1 MFRIK
6 QLITII
12 ITLLILGCASQQA
25 GLKFSSTDTV
35 IHKKVNDFIDLTK
48 NDQKLVRKVEKAK
61 GFSAMGVMGEVLPL
75 LQQKNGL
82 KTVIVKDLLAIM
94 DSSENDAKRMEAWKG
109 FSVILKGIDL
119 EKLKKLKGET
129 ESDVAYSIAAKY
141 EGILFT
147 NKPKQALGYIN
158 MTYDMLKE
166 RLNQISGK
174 ETNADIKTFATTVL
188 SQFN

>member
-25 GLKFSSTDTV
+25 GLKFSSPDIE
-35 IHKKVNDFIDLTK
+35 IHKKVNNFIDLTK
-48 NDQKLVRKVEKAK
+48 NDQKLVRKIEKAK
-61 GFSAMGVMGEVLPL
+61 GFSAMGVMGQVLPL

-94 DSSENDAKRMEAWKG
+94 DSSENDAKRLEAWKG
-109 FSVILKGIDL
+109 FNVILKGIDL
-119 EKLKKLKGET
+119 EKLKQLKGET
-129 ESDVAYSIAAKY
+129 ESDVANSIAAKY

-166 RLNQISGK
+166 KVSQVSGK
-174 ETNADIKTFATTVL
+174 ETNDKVKTLSVSVM
-188 SQFN
+188 SQFQ

>member
-1 MFRIK
+1 MVRIK
-6 QLITII
+6 QLFSII

-25 GLKFSSTDTV
+25 GLKFSSPDV
-35 IHKKVNDFIDLTK
+35 DVHKKVNDFIDLTK
-48 NDQKLVRKVEKAK
+48 NDQKLVRKIEKAK

-109 FSVILKGIDL
+109 FSVILKNIDL
-119 EKLKKLKGET
+119 EKLKQLKGET
-129 ESDVAYSIAAKY
+129 ESNVAYSIAAKY

-147 NKPKQALGYIN
+147 NKPKQAFGYIN

-166 RLNQISGK
+166 KVSQVSGK
-174 ETNADIKTFATTVL
+174 ETNDEVKAQSILVMDKFK
-188 SQFN
+188 

>member
-1 MFRIK
+1 MFRMRT
-6 QLITII
+6 LFSITL
-12 ITLLILGCASQQA
+12 TLLILGCASQQA
-25 GLKFSSTDTV
+25 GLKFSSTDTE

-48 NDQKLVRKVEKAK
+48 NDQKLVRKIEKAK

-94 DSSENDAKRMEAWKG
+94 DLSENDAKRLEAWKG

-119 EKLKKLKGET
+119 EKLKQLKGET
-129 ESDVAYSIAAKY
+129 ESDAAYSIAAKY
-141 EGILFT
+141 DGILFT

-158 MTYDMLKE
+158 MTYAMLKE
-166 RLNQISGK
+166 RLSQISGK
-174 ETNADIKTFATTVL
+174 ETNGEVKTSAANVL
-188 SQFN
+188 TLFK